1 MMVMVIV
8 MEMVMMMVMVM
19 VMTMVVMVMTQSSKV
34 FTNQCRDMKRREAA
48 LQRRR
53 EAFLSS
59 RREPS
64 ISSRRESVSFS
75 SWLEMPRR
83 DARLASSFLTLA
95 REDEVVFM
103 AYMSIVSKFLG
114 PWIIKDA
121 WWEDWQFCN
130 PIWARRSPIWGQ

>member
-1 MMVMVIV
+1 MVMVIV
-8 MEMVMMMVMVM
+8 MDMVMMMVMVM
-19 VMTMVVMVMTQSSKV
+19 TMVVIVMTQSSKV
-34 FTNQCRDMKRREAA
+34 FTNQCRDMKRREEA

-53 EAFLSS
+53 EASLSS

-103 AYMSIVSKFLG
+103 ALVTSVTLT
-114 PWIIKDA
+114 
-121 WWEDWQFCN
+121 
-130 PIWARRSPIWGQ
+130 